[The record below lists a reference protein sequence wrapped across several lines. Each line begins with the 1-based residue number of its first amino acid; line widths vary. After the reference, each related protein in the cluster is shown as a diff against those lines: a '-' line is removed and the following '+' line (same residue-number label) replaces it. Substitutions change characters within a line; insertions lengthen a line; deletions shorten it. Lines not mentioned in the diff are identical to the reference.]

1 MVDGGE
7 LELDEHHVIAQPH
20 RQVQRRRTGQEIVHL
35 EQEKDDLEC
44 RLCKT
49 AKILNVVK
57 CTGTVSTVCSS
68 VYILIGLSLNT
79 GIV

>member
-49 AKILNVVK
+49 AKKFK
-57 CTGTVSTVCSS
+57 CRKMYRYC
-68 VYILIGLSLNT
+68 INRL
-79 GIV
+79 

>member
-44 RLCKT
+44 RLFWKVNS
-49 AKILNVVK
+49 ALM
-57 CTGTVSTVCSS
+57 
-68 VYILIGLSLNT
+68 LIDQSYN
-79 GIV
+79 

>member
-49 AKILNVVK
+49 AKIFKSRKNVPVL
-57 CTGTVSTVCSS
+57 SQPS
-68 VYILIGLSLNT
+68 VVLYIY
-79 GIV
+79 

>member
-44 RLCKT
+44 RLCI
-49 AKILNVVK
+49 AIFYGDSMIDDNFFL
-57 CTGTVSTVCSS
+57 S
-68 VYILIGLSLNT
+68 IGKRK
-79 GIV
+79 GK